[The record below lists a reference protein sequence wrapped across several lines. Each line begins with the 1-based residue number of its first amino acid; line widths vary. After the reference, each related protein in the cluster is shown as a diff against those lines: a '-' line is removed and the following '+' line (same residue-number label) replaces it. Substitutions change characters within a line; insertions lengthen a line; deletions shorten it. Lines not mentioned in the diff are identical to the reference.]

1 MYNSTTRLL
10 YDYNIFTLFQYRPHS
25 KTGKVIQEKLD
36 GSIRISIGG

>member
-10 YDYNIFTLFQYRPHS
+10 CDYGIFTLFQYRLHS

-36 GSIRISIGG
+36 GSTGISIGG